1 MTPSQARIPVLV
13 LGTGKIGRLVCQ
25 LLAESGD
32 YAVTAV
38 DLQASAAE
46 AAVKDAAGRPYPGAR
61 GIGADFTDPATLIRL
76 GEGQRYILSCAPYRC
91 NLTIA
96 EAAKVVGAHYL
107 DLTEDVSTTKGVM
120 RLAEDSSIAFIPQC
134 GLAPGFISIVAAHL
148 AEGMEP
154 LERVHLRVGA
164 LPLHPRNRLKYNLT
178 WSTDG
183 LVNEYCN
190 PCEAVVDGQMVMVP
204 ALEGME
210 TITLDGETYE
220 AFNTSG
226 GLGTLADS
234 WMGRVR
240 QADYKT
246 LRYPGHRD
254 LIAFLLEDLRFKEDR
269 ESLKVLLE
277 RSVPHTTEDQVLV
290 YVSAVGYRGGL
301 LTERTYAH
309 KMRFREIGGRTWGAI
324 QVSTASG
331 ICAVLDLHAAGKI
344 QQRGLVRQE
353 SIAYAD
359 FIENRFGRAY
369 A

>member
-1 MTPSQARIPVLV
+1 M
-13 LGTGKIGRLVCQ
+13 K
-25 LLAESGD
+25 
-32 YAVTAV
+32 
-38 DLQASAAE
+38 
-46 AAVKDAAGRPYPGAR
+46 
-61 GIGADFTDPATLIRL
+61 
-76 GEGQRYILSCAPYRC
+76 
-91 NLTIA
+91 
-96 EAAKVVGAHYL
+96 
-107 DLTEDVSTTKGVM
+107 
-120 RLAEDSSIAFIPQC
+120 LAEDAATAFIPQC

-154 LERVHLRVGA
+154 LEQVHLRVGA

-183 LVNEYCN
+183 LINEYCN
-190 PCEAVVDGQMVMVP
+190 PCEAVVDGHLIMVP

-234 WMGRVR
+234 WMGRVQR
-240 QADYKT
+240 ADYKT

-269 ESLKVLLE
+269 EALKALLE
-277 RSVPHTTEDQVLV
+277 RTIPHTTEDQVLV
-290 YVSAVGYRGGL
+290 YVSAVGYLGGV

-309 KMRFREIGGRTWGAI
+309 KMRFREIGGRVWGAI

-331 ICAVLDLHAAGKI
+331 ICAVLDLHAGGHI
-344 QQRGLVRQE
+344 QQTGLVRQE
-353 SIAYAD
+353 TIPYAAFIA
-359 FIENRFGRAY
+359 NRFGMAY

>member
-1 MTPSQARIPVLV
+1 MTSSSAPIPVLV

-38 DLQASAAE
+38 DLQAGMAQ
-46 AAVKDAAGRPYPGAR
+46 AAVRDAQGRPYPHAR
-61 GIGADFTDPATLIRL
+61 GVGADFTDPATLVKL
-76 GEGQRYILSCAPYRC
+76 GDGQRYIVSCAPFHC

-107 DLTEDVSTTKGVM
+107 DLTEDVATTKGVM
-120 RLAEDSSIAFIPQC
+120 RLAEDASVAFIPQC

-164 LPLHPRNRLKYNLT
+164 LPLYPRNRLKYNLT

-190 PCEAVVDGQMVMVP
+190 PCEAVVDGRMVMVP
-204 ALEGME
+204 ALEGVE
-210 TITLDGETYE
+210 TLTLDGETYE

-226 GLGTLADS
+226 GLGTLADT
-234 WMGRVR
+234 WLGKVR

-254 LIAFLLEDLRFKEDR
+254 LIAFLLEDLRFKDDR
-269 ESLKVLLE
+269 DGLKSLLE
-277 RSVPHTTEDQVLV
+277 RSVPHTTEDQVLI
-290 YVSAVGYRGGL
+290 YVSAVGYLGGSL
-301 LTERTYAH
+301 SERTYAH
-309 KMRFREIGGRTWGAI
+309 KMRFRPIGGRVWGAI

-331 ICAVLDLHAAGKI
+331 ICAVLDLHAQGRI
-344 QQRGLVRQE
+344 QQQGLVRQE
-353 SIAYAD
+353 TIAYTD
-359 FIENRFGRAY
+359 FIANRFGMAY